1 MIKLREEDMS
11 KAETDWKLGLLH
23 LTVSQAVTAKEKFLK
38 KMKSASP
45 VTWKISI
52 ILMKKF
58 EVLWDSPI
66 CDTEMKWAIFQ
77 MLLGK

>member
-11 KAETDWKLGLLH
+11 KAETDWKPGLLH

-45 VTWKISI
+45 VTWKIRKKNI
-52 ILMKKF
+52 FVADMEVIHDFLKRKMK
-58 EVLWDSPI
+58 L
-66 CDTEMKWAIFQ
+66 AH
-77 MLLGK
+77 

>member
-38 KMKSASP
+38 KMKSSSP
-45 VTWKISI
+45 VTWKIR
-52 ILMKKF
+52 KKNSF
-58 EVLWDSPI
+58 VADMEIRGLDRRSN
-66 CDTEMKWAIFQ
+66 
-77 MLLGK
+77 